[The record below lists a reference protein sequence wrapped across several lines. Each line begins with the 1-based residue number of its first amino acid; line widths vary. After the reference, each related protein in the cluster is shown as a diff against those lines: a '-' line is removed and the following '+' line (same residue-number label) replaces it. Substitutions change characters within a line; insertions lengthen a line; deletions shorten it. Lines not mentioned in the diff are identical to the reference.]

1 MVIALKGKKL
11 HPNDIQGIR
20 DFVMAYNG
28 LTTFVMAYKE
38 LTHLN
43 LCWVG
48 VVLTLNFYYL
58 W

>member
-20 DFVMAYNG
+20 DFTMAYNG
-28 LTTFVMAYKE
+28 LTTFIMTYKE
-38 LTHLN
+38 LAHLN